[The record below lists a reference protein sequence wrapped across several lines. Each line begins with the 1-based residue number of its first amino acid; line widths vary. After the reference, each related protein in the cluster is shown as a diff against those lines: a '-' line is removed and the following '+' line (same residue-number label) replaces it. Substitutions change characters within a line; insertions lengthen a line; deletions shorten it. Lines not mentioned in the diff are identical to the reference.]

1 MSNDSLQFER
11 ADFGDAA
18 PARPACAMCNQ
29 EIVQSYYEFGGK
41 TICSPCREKREQ
53 ALDGWGLGRFLRALI
68 AGAVAG
74 AAGTV
79 VWYLVRL
86 WTEYEIGIISIAI
99 GYAVGKA
106 VHWGSSGKGG
116 WLYQLLAVFL
126 TYSAI
131 AATYTPAVLKGAGE
145 EASGS
150 VLMIIVA
157 FFVSYAVPFLLGFQ
171 NIIGLLIIAFGLWEA
186 WKFNQRVDAAMTGPY
201 TITPTATPAP
211 SANV

>member
-1 MSNDSLQFER
+1 MPNDSLQFER
-11 ADFGDAA
+11 AEFRDAA
-18 PARPACAMCNQ
+18 PARVTCSMCNQ
-29 EIVQSYYEFGGK
+29 EIVQSYYELAGK
-41 TICSPCREKREQ
+41 TICSHCREKRDQ

-68 AGAVAG
+68 AGTVAG

-99 GYAVGKA
+99 GFAVGKA

-131 AATYTPAVLKGAGE
+131 VATYTPLVLEGAGAG
-145 EASGS
+145 ASQS
-150 VLMIIVA
+150 AVMIVIA
-157 FFVSYAVPFLLGFQ
+157 FFISYAIPFLMGFE

-186 WKFNQRVDAAMTGPY
+186 WKFNKRVDAAMTGPY
-201 TITPTATPAP
+201 TITPAATPAP
-211 SANV
+211 SPNV